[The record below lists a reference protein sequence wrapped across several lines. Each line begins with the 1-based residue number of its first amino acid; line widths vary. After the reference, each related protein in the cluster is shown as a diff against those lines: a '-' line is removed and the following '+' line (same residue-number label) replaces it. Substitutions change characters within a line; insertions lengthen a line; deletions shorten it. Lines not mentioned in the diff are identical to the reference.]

1 MSIKVLVIAN
11 YRPTVA
17 VRSEAEIF
25 IALQKDFGYD
35 ITIMTFA
42 DSEYVERFKSVGIR
56 VIDFH
61 PEAKFKPAY
70 IRRIREELCTGNYQV
85 MHLFNNKAMIN
96 GLLAAIN
103 IPVKVAIY
111 RGYTG
116 NINWWDPFM
125 YLKYLSPR
133 VDKIV
138 CLVEAIRVLIRKNL
152 FFNKDK
158 AITINKGHDV
168 NWYNNTVP
176 VDLGLPQNAFKIT
189 CVANIR
195 PMKGLQY
202 LLKATHYLSKDSNIH
217 ILLMGRGMDHPRF
230 KKLIDDSPIK
240 NQIINLGYRKDV
252 LNVVKASDAFVL
264 PSIKGEAITKS
275 VIEAMCLE
283 VAPIITDIPGN
294 VGLVIDGDSG
304 LVVPPH
310 NAKALA
316 DAMVKLSSDK
326 DLTIRLGKKAR
337 EHIDKN
343 LNTRDTVKAF
353 DAMYKDLVAS

>member
-195 PMKGLQY
+195 PMKGL
-202 LLKATHYLSKDSNIH
+202 
-217 ILLMGRGMDHPRF
+217 
-230 KKLIDDSPIK
+230 IDDSPIK